1 MTDSKFADADA
12 SASASATDSDS
23 GWRRQVRRLADS
35 RVISWPLFWFS
46 YAWFIVDALP
56 DYLRADS
63 GPSISVSTLVAA
75 ATVSQLV
82 TFAILLLAKYTYLRP
97 AIARRHPSWT
107 ILSFA
112 IASFV
117 GAIAARMLELSLQPE
132 LVDAPEPDLFNHT
145 VYQTIALSVMG
156 IMVVALREHQ
166 SDVARLAA
174 AQEGLVATRAAGQRA
189 LVAEREQVEQRV
201 AKLADE
207 LKSTLPRIGPA
218 DASAVLGYAA
228 ADVIRP
234 LSHELALT
242 APTTSRRSVVA
253 VTYPSWIA
261 TMRSIASGAPLIKPA
276 WMGLMVMLLAA
287 RLTVTGPTP
296 ESLPPGGQGV
306 QLSVDL
312 TGLLKAVAQL
322 LIVFTAVW
330 LSARVAAWLLRRYRT
345 SIRSAA
351 WPATIAATLGI
362 AASSQVLIAAAFVL
376 AGFELPLASPAGV
389 VLFAVPLFLVV
400 VVVAVIRTTAARRSA
415 AVAELARVNGDLEWE
430 LHRTNELLWRQRRM
444 LSTWL
449 HGPVQATLNAG
460 AIQLAQDTAV
470 KSDIDAA
477 LQSFADASAQPP
489 GEAPEKDLVGE
500 LSAVRQTWKP
510 ICDISWSLDPSTAA
524 LVGSDPV
531 CVSTLSSVIVEGCS
545 NSVIHGN
552 ANVID
557 ITLEAHGERCV
568 NLSIADNGTPTAE
581 VVEGLGT
588 QMLND
593 VCLSWERTHS
603 PHGTVLVAG
612 FPVGSASHPV
622 VSPGPRDAGPQAQQ
636 SPTSVQGSD

>member
-1 MTDSKFADADA
+1 MTESDSD
-12 SASASATDSDS
+12 SDSDS

-145 VYQTIALSVMG
+145 VYQTIALSIMG

-174 AQEGLVATRAAGQRA
+174 AQEGLVATRAAGQYA
-189 LVAEREQVEQRV
+189 LVVEREQVEKRV
-201 AKLADE
+201 ATLADE
-207 LKSTLPRIGPA
+207 LNSTLPRIGPA
-218 DASAVLGYAA
+218 DASVVLGYAA

-242 APTTSRRSVVA
+242 APATSRRSVVA
-253 VTYPSWIA
+253 VRYPSWIA
-261 TMRSIASGAPLIKPA
+261 TMRSIATGAPLINPA

-296 ESLPPGGQGV
+296 ESLPPDGQGV
-306 QLSVDL
+306 QLSVDV
-312 TGLLKAVAQL
+312 TGLFKAVAQL
-322 LIVFTAVW
+322 IIVFVAVW
-330 LSARVAAWLLRRYRT
+330 LSARAAAWFLRRYGWT
-345 SIRSAA
+345 AGSAA
-351 WPATIAATLGI
+351 WPATIAAVLGI
-362 AASSQVLIAAAFVL
+362 AASSQVLIAAAFIL

-400 VVVAVIRTTAARRSA
+400 LVVAVIRTTATRRRA
-415 AVAELARVNGDLEWE
+415 AVAELSRVNEDLDWE
-430 LHRTNELLWRQRRM
+430 MRRTNELLWRQRRT

-449 HGPVQATLNAG
+449 HGPVQAALSAG
-460 AIQLAQDTAV
+460 AIQLAQEHAAT
-470 KSDIDAA
+470 SDIDAA
-477 LQSFADASAQPP
+477 LRTFADASAQAP
-489 GEAPEKDLVGE
+489 GEAPERDLIGE
-500 LSAVRQTWKP
+500 LTAVRQTWKP
-510 ICDISWSLDPSTAA
+510 ICEIEWSLDPGAVHLIA
-524 LVGSDPV
+524 SDPV

-545 NSVIHGN
+545 NSVIHGGAN
-552 ANVID
+552 AID
-557 ITLEAHGERCV
+557 IALEAQGERCV
-568 NLSIADNGTPTAE
+568 RLRLVDNGTPAAQS
-581 VVEGLGT
+581 VDGLGT

-593 VCLSWERTHS
+593 VCLSWARTYS
-603 PHGTVLVAG
+603 DQGTVLVAS
-612 FPVGSASHPV
+612 FPVGSPELPDGS
-622 VSPGPRDAGPQAQQ
+622 AGTHARE
-636 SPTSVQGSD
+636 STASVQRKG